1 MILIL
6 VVEDEVSIVDML
18 RAFLQEEGYQVM
30 TARNGEE
37 GLSCLNAA
45 RPAVILCD
53 LMMPVLDGRQMCQR
67 LQSDP
72 RYRSIPFILMSAVLE
87 AVKHTDCQY
96 AALLAKPF
104 ELDEVLNTVAKLVSD
119 LPPSEKVARDG

>member
-1 MILIL
+1 MRLIL

-18 RAFLQEEGYQVM
+18 RAFLEEEGYQVM

-37 GLSCLNAA
+37 GLKCLNTA

-72 RYRSIPFILMSAVLE
+72 RYRSIPFVLMSAVVK
-87 AVKHTDCQY
+87 AVKQTDCHY

-104 ELDEVLNTVAKLVSD
+104 DLDEVLNTVAKLVSN
-119 LPPSEKVARDG
+119 LPPSERVARER